1 MYRLKEI
8 FKDDDILLNTIYE
21 SDRDFLVLTMKNALT
36 GRKKLISLP
45 HPEVPIYITKDP
57 NPKEYKEFAKK
68 DEVVKKYVPHKF
80 REYNIAR
87 ELGIKNFA
95 KLVREGKM
103 ESKDIYLNKRLF
115 GADNLIEDAVMK
127 EYCKHYTIDLG
138 NNNFET
144 NFPRVDSFHIGGLD
158 IETDITVSDDPLEQP
173 VIVNTYV
180 DGKTWTVYSECL
192 INDRFNGQKEIMED
206 LDKFKKELNDFLI
219 NHIESISMGNKD
231 KEKAI
236 KNLITKNIKNM
247 KYVINFR
254 DNDLDVIKNINKKV
268 FSEINP
274 DFLLIYNAQYDINH
288 QVNRVKHAYPK
299 FRSDDLFKYKNED
312 TYTYINTR
320 NQNTTFSKR
329 FHYFDFH
336 NPTKVVDQ
344 MLLYY
349 QLRKANIYDKFS
361 LDATCNRELG
371 IGKLDY
377 SKICNFIGDFPY
389 VDYKSFLIYNIIDV
403 LAMLFL
409 DLVTNDIMSIVYT
422 RFSLATEWNKVN
434 VSLPSTTNAFDF
446 YNELQGFIPANNINP
461 LLVNLKKENVAII
474 EKNNPGLINVIK
486 QLKKVAT
493 SKKEENPYRIEGGL
507 VTSPNLIDDRVKDPD
522 IYKIGIKTYNKFG
535 LCADLDATSM
545 YPSNIEANNGSKTTL
560 IGRIEK
566 LNGIAN
572 PKLGRN
578 CALSIINNNIASIGH
593 YYFNLPKA
601 SDLIHEYYGI
611 TPIKK
616 EVKSTFYN
624 EEEEVKLD
632 FTTNKKQAELI
643 KKLYRNCY
651 NTSFD
656 DKDTNAGAPSVNKLF
671 FTSDDNKIEFS
682 YYDTKIEIESNIPFN
697 EVLGVKGAGFICGH
711 TKESTIYNLNHE
723 YKESLLPTKETFN
736 TKFISSGSLTDTQLE
751 EIRNA
756 KRVVYKLILDNY
768 EYSVINRLIFYSDKI
783 NKKIDYEIYDIIED
797 SNLFKI
803 KFKSQVESDGLIINI
818 TQSIVAYKLQR

>member
-1 MYRLKEI
+1 MYRLKDI
-8 FKDDDILLNTIYE
+8 FTKDDILLNTIYE
-21 SDRDFLVLTMKNALT
+21 REKDQLLLTMKNALT
-36 GRKKLISLP
+36 GRKKLVTLP
-45 HPEVPIYITKDP
+45 HPEIPIYITKDK
-57 NPKEYKEFAKK
+57 NPKEYKEFAKV
-68 DEVVKKYVPHKF
+68 DEVEKVFVPHKW

-87 ELGIKNFA
+87 ALGIKKFGD
-95 KLVREGKM
+95 LVKTKKM
-103 ESKDIYLNKRLF
+103 DAKDIYLNKRLF
-115 GADNLIEDAVMK
+115 GADNLIEDVVMK
-127 EYCKHYTIDLG
+127 EYCKFFTNDLG
-138 NNNFET
+138 GNNFET
-144 NFPRVDSFHIGGLD
+144 NFPRIDAFHIGGLD
-158 IETDITVSDDPLEQP
+158 IETDITVSSEPEEQP

-180 DGKTWTVYSECL
+180 DGKTWTVYTECL
-192 INDRFNGQKEIMED
+192 INEKFNGQKEIMED
-206 LDKFKKELNDFLI
+206 LDKFKKELNVFLI

-236 KNLITKNIKNM
+236 KNLISSHIKNM
-247 KYVINFR
+247 KYEINFR
-254 DNDLDVIKNINKKV
+254 DNDLDVIKNINHKV

-288 QVNRVKHAYPK
+288 QVNRVRHAYPK
-299 FRSDDLFKYKNED
+299 FNPDDLFKYKNEP
-312 TYTYINTR
+312 TYTYINTN
-320 NQNTTFSKR
+320 NQNTTLSER

-336 NPTKVVDQ
+336 NPTKVIDQ

-349 QLRKANIYDKFS
+349 QLRKASIFDKFS

-377 SKICNFIGDFPY
+377 SKICNYIGDFPY

-461 LLVNLKKENVAII
+461 LLVNLKKENVLTL
-474 EKNNPGLINVIK
+474 EKKNPGIINVIK

-507 VTSPNLIDDRVKDPD
+507 VTSPNLIDDRIKDPD
-522 IYKIGIKTYNKFG
+522 IYRIGIKTYNKFG

-572 PKLGRN
+572 STLGRN
-578 CALSIINNNIASIGH
+578 CALSIINNNVASIGH
-593 YYFNLPKA
+593 YFFNLPSA
-601 SDLIHEYYGI
+601 TDIMNEYYNLN
-611 TPIKK
+611 PIK
-616 EVKSTFYN
+616 EEERSTYYN
-624 EEEEVKLD
+624 EEEIIPID
-632 FTTNKKQAELI
+632 FDTNKKQAELI

-656 DKDTNAGAPSVNKLF
+656 DKDKDAGAPSVNKLF
-671 FTSDDNKIEFS
+671 FTSDNNKIEFS
-682 YYDTKIEIESNIPFN
+682 YYDTKIELESNIPFN
-697 EVLGVKGAGFICGH
+697 EVLGIKGAGFICGH
-711 TKESTIYNLNHE
+711 TKESNIINLNNE
-723 YKESLLPTKETFN
+723 YKESILPKKETFK
-736 TKFISSGSLTDTQLE
+736 TIFKESGELTSEQLQ
-751 EIRNA
+751 EIREA
-756 KRVVYKLILDNY
+756 KRVVYKLKLGEY
-768 EYSVINRLIFYSDKI
+768 EFFTINRLIFYSEKVNPKI
-783 NKKIDYEIYDIIED
+783 KYEIYDLEED
-797 SNLFKI
+797 ENLFKI
-803 KFKSQVESDGLIINI
+803 KLLSSTEKDGLIINI
-818 TQSIVAYKLQR
+818 TQSIIAYKL